1 MNPDDVNFDK
11 FYIDYNKYQNEVV
24 EKNNLSK
31 LDYIQKIM
39 NELIKKQK
47 TYTLDQLRNID
58 VSSSLSD
65 DVMAKLK
72 LLYGDFIVIPV
83 DKL

>member
-24 EKNNLSK
+24 EKNNLYK

-39 NELIKKQK
+39 NELSEKQK

-72 LLYGDFIVIPV
+72 LLYGDFIIVPV